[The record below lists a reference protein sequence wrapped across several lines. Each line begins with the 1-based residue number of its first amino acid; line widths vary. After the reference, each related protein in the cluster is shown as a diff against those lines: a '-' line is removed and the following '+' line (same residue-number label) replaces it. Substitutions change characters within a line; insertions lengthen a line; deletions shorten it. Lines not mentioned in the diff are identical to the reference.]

1 MTIDLTDNAPRV
13 SYTVS
18 EGATQTSFT
27 VPFEFFDA
35 VDLKVVVDGTTKTIT
50 THYTVSGGNGS
61 TGTVTMSVTGATGG
75 STVIIFRDIAFK
87 RTTDF
92 PTSGAFPIAT
102 LNTELDRN
110 IALFDDQQDRI
121 DRSVRLNDNDD
132 AASMVLPLK
141 ASRVGTVLG
150 FNATTGAAEAGPT
163 IANVNSLAD
172 ITTNINTVAGIS
184 SNVTTVAGISSNVTT
199 VAGISSAVSS
209 VAGVASLIT
218 SDFVSDLNTLA
229 TSAIVEDLNILA
241 TSDIVS
247 DLNTLATTDIVSDL
261 NTLATADIVSD
272 LNTLATSDIVS
283 DLNQL
288 ATSDFVSDLNAIEA
302 IKANVTSVAGVAS
315 NVTTVA
321 GISSNVTTVAGASSN
336 VSTVASNI
344 SSVTSVASNI
354 SNVTTVANQLQS
366 SSPTFTGTVSADAIN
381 VDSGKSIL
389 DQISLTFQQ
398 TEAQSNAGT
407 LPEVVFKSKT
417 ANKEGVIQ
425 QSLGTLNLI
434 SKNSGL
440 GNYGTI
446 DIFVQDSDASNLT
459 RTTSFGINETTMYKR
474 AALRFDDAL
483 ALTFG
488 TDAEV
493 TLSHVHNTGLL
504 LNSTSQLQF
513 GDSGTYIHQS
523 ADGVLDLV
531 SDTEIEINA
540 TTIDMNGAVDVS
552 GNATFNGT
560 VNIGTTGSLSNNSGT
575 FLIDAN
581 TNLNFRGGTQTFDNA
596 DGSVEYMRLNSTGL
610 GVGVSPAYKFHQHES
625 TSGENY
631 HLFTN
636 STTGQ
641 GSSDGFRIGIDS
653 NENALIWHREANSIQ
668 FATSNSQKMEIDSSG
683 RVTISHV
690 GTDTTISGGQPGLQV
705 TGSAFDSF
713 TSVVRRE
720 DGAFGSGLALVKSRG
735 TTADTFSSSTKLQ
748 DNDQIGYVLFIG
760 DDGTNLDT
768 YGATITAQIDGTP
781 SENNMPT
788 ELIFSTNSGS
798 ATVTERMKIGKS
810 GEVIIGTDVGSY
822 TSSDFNLIVSNGD
835 QGTNILLYDDS
846 GAYNSALITYDTNVL
861 QLGLNNA
868 NSANTLL
875 GDTAININASGVGVG
890 VAPTAQLQVKG
901 FNNSSSTPLGKIA
914 NSSLHLDH
922 TTHLNAISQ
931 IGFGY
936 TGASSVYSS
945 ASIGFISTDQAS
957 SGKGDLFFATRD
969 STSDAVPTERMRIDS
984 SGKVLVGTS
993 TPASFSTRLLTVGD
1007 TSFDDTVIEI
1017 RSSTGTTGRLYFTD
1031 ASDTSTGAYK
1041 GAVIYDQANDFMKF
1055 ETNGGN
1061 ERMRIDSTG
1070 KINIGAT
1077 ANSAGYSAY
1086 NLMIRAASPMIKLE
1100 STSSDNCWD
1109 LYNNG
1114 GTTFIFGYNAADKA
1128 SINQSTGAYTALSDA
1143 NKKKDFEESNI
1154 GLEAVMQ
1161 LQPKLFRMLDETS
1174 DTPKHLGFIAQ
1185 EVEPII
1191 PQAYV
1196 EETNDN
1202 DTFIGLQDRPI
1213 IAVLTKAIQ
1222 EMSDKIKT
1230 LEARIAKLEGA

>member
-321 GISSNVTTVAGASSN
+321 GISSNVSTVAGVSSN
-336 VSTVASNI
+336 VSTVAGAISN
-344 SSVTSVASNI
+344 VNSVASNI
-354 SNVTTVANQLQS
+354 SNVNTVATQLLS
-366 SSPTFTGTVSADAIN
+366 SSPTFTGTISAGGLNI
-381 VDSGKSIL
+381 DSDGSVL
-389 DQISLTFQQ
+389 NDISLTFQQ

-425 QSLGTLNLI
+425 QSLGTLNII
-434 SKNSGL
+434 SKDSGL
-440 GNYGTI
+440 GNYGTV

-459 RTTSFGINETTMYKR
+459 RVVSFGINEHDIYKR
-474 AALRFDDAL
+474 LHL
-483 ALTFG
+483 ALDGTSIKFG
-488 TDAEV
+488 NDGEV
-493 TLSHVHNTGLL
+493 TITHVHDTGLL

-540 TTIDMNGAVDVS
+540 TTIDMNGNVDISGTTTLSDDVTFTGASYNVTWDKSANLLQFADNAVLRIGTGNDLDIYHSSDVTFIKTQTDLPINVVEADGNS
-552 GNATFNGT
+552 MVTFTPNGETVFNDSSQDRDFRVESDGNANMLFVDAGNNC
-560 VNIGTTGSLSNNSGT
+560 VNIGTTTNHGGEVNIETTGNATNLALVCTDTDANAGPFLVLRRDAGNVPSDDDAMGAIIFENDDTDLNMTTYAMIDTSVRDSSNGTEAGRLNFHVASGGSTTKFLGLIGASAAAGAQITFNEDSNTVDFRIESDDNAHMFFLDATNNRISIGGQSAPQRLVHIKESSDTKAEVVIGHPSGGNEYGGFIRSQSGTNQGLQLGGYFNGVSTTRLDIKSSAETEVAASSSGGGSIFRIKNTSNTANSTARLIIQTGGSSGGDAFITFDTHNSLETYMLGVDKTDQKFCLERQDAGLFDGTNRAFDIDANGKFRIFNTAADYSLNVQNSQANANNVYGQFIQFTGVSADNRDSEYLIGADTSTTRFKIYGDGDIENHDNSYGSLSDRR
-575 FLIDAN
+575 IKQDIVDAN
-581 TNLNFRGGTQTFDNA
+581 SQWDDIKAIKIRNYKKKDDIN
-596 DGSVEYMRLNSTGL
+596 EYGDKATSQI
-610 GVGVSPAYKFHQHES
+610 GVIAQELETVSPNLIKENLPTATDIKHSAEFGTLYTKDDAETQDAVLY
-625 TSGENY
+625 TSDDE
-631 HLFTN
+631 
-636 STTGQ
+636 
-641 GSSDGFRIGIDS
+641 
-653 NENALIWHREANSIQ
+653 E
-668 FATSNSQKMEIDSSG
+668 
-683 RVTISHV
+683 
-690 GTDTTISGGQPGLQV
+690 
-705 TGSAFDSF
+705 
-713 TSVVRRE
+713 
-720 DGAFGSGLALVKSRG
+720 VKSG
-735 TTADTFSSSTKLQ
+735 DKEVGDVKTSSTK
-748 DNDQIGYVLFIG
+748 QIGDV
-760 DDGTNLDT
+760 
-768 YGATITAQIDGTP
+768 
-781 SENNMPT
+781 
-788 ELIFSTNSGS
+788 
-798 ATVTERMKIGKS
+798 K
-810 GEVIIGTDVGSY
+810 EVK
-822 TSSDFNLIVSNGD
+822 
-835 QGTNILLYDDS
+835 QK
-846 GAYNSALITYDTNVL
+846 
-861 QLGLNNA
+861 
-868 NSANTLL
+868 
-875 GDTAININASGVGVG
+875 
-890 VAPTAQLQVKG
+890 VKG
-901 FNNSSSTPLGKIA
+901 VK
-914 NSSLHLDH
+914 
-922 TTHLNAISQ
+922 
-931 IGFGY
+931 Y
-936 TGASSVYSS
+936 SVLYMK
-945 ASIGFISTDQAS
+945 AVKALQEAM
-957 SGKGDLFFATRD
+957 TR
-969 STSDAVPTERMRIDS
+969 
-984 SGKVLVGTS
+984 
-993 TPASFSTRLLTVGD
+993 
-1007 TSFDDTVIEI
+1007 IE
-1017 RSSTGTTGRLYFTD
+1017 
-1031 ASDTSTGAYK
+1031 
-1041 GAVIYDQANDFMKF
+1041 
-1055 ETNGGN
+1055 
-1061 ERMRIDSTG
+1061 
-1070 KINIGAT
+1070 
-1077 ANSAGYSAY
+1077 
-1086 NLMIRAASPMIKLE
+1086 
-1100 STSSDNCWD
+1100 
-1109 LYNNG
+1109 
-1114 GTTFIFGYNAADKA
+1114 
-1128 SINQSTGAYTALSDA
+1128 
-1143 NKKKDFEESNI
+1143 
-1154 GLEAVMQ
+1154 
-1161 LQPKLFRMLDETS
+1161 
-1174 DTPKHLGFIAQ
+1174 
-1185 EVEPII
+1185 
-1191 PQAYV
+1191 
-1196 EETNDN
+1196 
-1202 DTFIGLQDRPI
+1202 
-1213 IAVLTKAIQ
+1213 
-1222 EMSDKIKT
+1222 T
-1230 LEARIAKLEGA
+1230 LEAKVAKLEGA

>member
-18 EGATQTSFT
+18 QGATQTSFT

-172 ITTNINTVAGIS
+172 ITTNINTVAGIA

-321 GISSNVTTVAGASSN
+321 GISSNVTTVAGVSSN
-336 VSTVASNI
+336 VSTVAGAISN
-344 SSVTSVASNI
+344 VNSVASNI
-354 SNVTTVANQLQS
+354 SNVNTVATQLLS
-366 SSPTFTGTVSADAIN
+366 SSPTFTGTISAGGLNI
-381 VDSGKSIL
+381 DSDGSVL
-389 DQISLTFQQ
+389 NDISLTFQQ

-407 LPEVVFKSKT
+407 LPQVVFKSKT

-434 SKNSGL
+434 SKNSGS
-440 GNYGTI
+440 YGTI
-446 DIFVQDSDASNLT
+446 DIFVQDGDASNLT

-540 TTIDMNGAVDVS
+540 TTIDMNGNVDIS
-552 GNATFNGT
+552 GTTTLSDDVTFTGANYNVVWDKSDNALEFGDNAKAKFGTGGDLEIYHNGSNSLIADVGTGTLILYGDTEVAIKDPVNGEAMATFIRDGAVELYHNNSKKIETTSSGVT
-560 VNIGTTGSLSNNSGT
+560 VTGTTYSSL
-575 FLIDAN
+575 
-581 TNLNFRGGTQTFDNA
+581 NLGIRI
-596 DGSVEYMRLNSTGL
+596 S
-610 GVGVSPAYKFHQHES
+610 SPASNLQVHQDDS
-625 TSGENY
+625 SASQA
-631 HLFTN
+631 LFTN
-636 STTGQ
+636 TTTGTTIN
-641 GSSDGFRIGIDS
+641 DGVLVGIDS
-653 NENALIWHREANSIQ
+653 NEEGAFWNRENTGVK
-668 FATSNSQKMEIDSSG
+668 FATN
-683 RVTISHV
+683 
-690 GTDTTISGGQPGLQV
+690 
-705 TGSAFDSF
+705 
-713 TSVVRRE
+713 
-720 DGAFGSGLALVKSRG
+720 
-735 TTADTFSSSTKLQ
+735 
-748 DNDQIGYVLFIG
+748 
-760 DDGTNLDT
+760 NL
-768 YGATITAQIDGTP
+768 
-781 SENNMPT
+781 
-788 ELIFSTNSGS
+788 
-798 ATVTERMKIGKS
+798 
-810 GEVIIGTDVGSY
+810 
-822 TSSDFNLIVSNGD
+822 
-835 QGTNILLYDDS
+835 
-846 GAYNSALITYDTNVL
+846 
-861 QLGLNNA
+861 
-868 NSANTLL
+868 
-875 GDTAININASGVGVG
+875 
-890 VAPTAQLQVKG
+890 
-901 FNNSSSTPLGKIA
+901 
-914 NSSLHLDH
+914 
-922 TTHLNAISQ
+922 
-931 IGFGY
+931 
-936 TGASSVYSS
+936 
-945 ASIGFISTDQAS
+945 
-957 SGKGDLFFATRD
+957 
-969 STSDAVPTERMRIDS
+969 ERMRIDS
-984 SGKVLVGTS
+984 SGNVGIGTS
-993 TPASFSTRLLTVGD
+993 SPSHLLD
-1007 TSFDDTVIEI
+1007 LNA
-1017 RSSTGTTGRLYFTD
+1017 SSTATLRFQTSANQRMKITNTSSASAIYSHNGNPLIFGTDSST
-1031 ASDTSTGAYK
+1031 SDT
-1041 GAVIYDQANDFMKF
+1041 
-1055 ETNGGN
+1055 
-1061 ERMRIDSTG
+1061 ERMRINSGGHVGIGESDISGFGGTYKGLDIAYKGTGLAGRTDNPTLDMRSNLFYDGSNYKYGEGSTTAG
-1070 KINIGAT
+1070 QLSVGGAQLIFYNAPSGTAGAT
-1077 ANSAGYSAY
+1077 ATLTERFRIDSSGHVFVAKTSSSLATVGVELINDGRIFGTTDGQQVLGLNRKSSNGSLATFYKDGSEVGNIVTEADTISIGSGDTGLKLVPSLDALLPYNNSSLSNRDDAIDLGYNTVRFDDIYATNGTIQTSDEKEKNTIVDSDLGLDFIKRLSPKSYKFNNKTRTHYGLIAQDVETVLSDISKSNTDFAGLIKGDISENQDGSNYRYGLRYTELIA
-1086 NLMIRAASPMIKLE
+1086 PMIK
-1100 STSSDNCWD
+1100 
-1109 LYNNG
+1109 
-1114 GTTFIFGYNAADKA
+1114 
-1128 SINQSTGAYTALSDA
+1128 ALQEA
-1143 NKKKDFEESNI
+1143 NE
-1154 GLEAVMQ
+1154 
-1161 LQPKLFRMLDETS
+1161 
-1174 DTPKHLGFIAQ
+1174 
-1185 EVEPII
+1185 
-1191 PQAYV
+1191 
-1196 EETNDN
+1196 
-1202 DTFIGLQDRPI
+1202 
-1213 IAVLTKAIQ
+1213 
-1222 EMSDKIKT
+1222 KIET
-1230 LEARIAKLEGA
+1230 LEAKVAKLEGG